1 VSRLSGELQGK
12 LEASQKADEMHV
24 TFRKIANKLIDQI
37 GYGNAAGLLF
47 RRGFSQ
53 GPPEREAKVEELE
66 DGEDEDGFKEKRPR
80 DPITGLEVDI
90 ASTAPAST
98 GSGSSVGTSA
108 GGLGIGMGAMGK
120 GGATTATSPASPL
133 ASRLSATTGMK
144 GTTITPDPMMQ
155 EMTQEEKEREA
166 ERLMTLFQRMER
178 NPAISLSTGTGG
190 GSGSSGGSS
199 SAMREM
205 LESGKME
212 RWQVEE
218 NERERKRVELEDEM
232 DEEVALRELAGYK
245 KRAKRA

>member
-1 VSRLSGELQGK
+1 LCK
-12 LEASQKADEMHV
+12 L
-24 TFRKIANKLIDQI
+24 ANELIDQI

-66 DGEDEDGFKEKRPR
+66 DGEEEDGSREKIPR
-80 DPITGLEVDI
+80 DPITGLEVDMKG
-90 ASTAPAST
+90 TAPAST
-98 GSGSSVGTSA
+98 GSGSSVGTSGGA

-133 ASRLSATTGMK
+133 ASKLSATTGTT
-144 GTTITPDPMMQ
+144 GTITPDSMIQ

-190 GSGSSGGSS
+190 SSGSSGGS

-218 NERERKRVELEDEM
+218 NERERKRAELEDEV

>member
-1 VSRLSGELQGK
+1 MCK
-12 LEASQKADEMHV
+12 L
-24 TFRKIANKLIDQI
+24 ANELIDQI

-66 DGEDEDGFKEKRPR
+66 DDEEEDGSREKLPR

-90 ASTAPAST
+90 KATAPAST

-133 ASRLSATTGMK
+133 ASKLSATTGTT
-144 GTTITPDPMMQ
+144 GTITPDSMIQ

-190 GSGSSGGSS
+190 SSGSSGGSS
-199 SAMREM
+199 AMREM
-205 LESGKME
+205 L
-212 RWQVEE
+212 
-218 NERERKRVELEDEM
+218 
-232 DEEVALRELAGYK
+232 
-245 KRAKRA
+245 

>member
-1 VSRLSGELQGK
+1 MCK
-12 LEASQKADEMHV
+12 L
-24 TFRKIANKLIDQI
+24 ANELIDQI

-66 DGEDEDGFKEKRPR
+66 DGEEEDGSREKIPR
-80 DPITGLEVDI
+80 DPITGLEVDMKG
-90 ASTAPAST
+90 TAPAST
-98 GSGSSVGTSA
+98 GSGSSVGTSGGA

-133 ASRLSATTGMK
+133 ASKLSATTGTT
-144 GTTITPDPMMQ
+144 GTTGTITPDSMIQ

-190 GSGSSGGSS
+190 SSGSSGGS

-218 NERERKRVELEDEM
+218 NERERKRAELEDEV

>member
-1 VSRLSGELQGK
+1 VSRPFWGR
-12 LEASQKADEMHV
+12 LEANQKADEMHV
-24 TFRKIANKLIDQI
+24 TFFFVKIANVLIDQI
-37 GYGNAAGLLF
+37 GYGTAAGLLF

-66 DGEDEDGFKEKRPR
+66 DGEEQDGLREKRPR

-90 ASTAPAST
+90 QTTAPAST
-98 GSGSSVGTSA
+98 GSGSSVGTNA

-133 ASRLSATTGMK
+133 ASRLSTATGAP
-144 GTTITPDPMMQ
+144 GTITPDSMMQ
-155 EMTQEEKEREA
+155 EMTEEEKEREA

-190 GSGSSGGSS
+190 SSGSSGGS

-218 NERERKRVELEDEM
+218 NERERKRVELEDEV

>member
-1 VSRLSGELQGK
+1 MCK
-12 LEASQKADEMHV
+12 L
-24 TFRKIANKLIDQI
+24 ANELIDQI

-66 DGEDEDGFKEKRPR
+66 DGEEEDGSREKIPR
-80 DPITGLEVDI
+80 DPITGLEVDMKG
-90 ASTAPAST
+90 TAPAST
-98 GSGSSVGTSA
+98 GSGSSVGTSGGA

-133 ASRLSATTGMK
+133 ASKLSATTGTT
-144 GTTITPDPMMQ
+144 GTITPDSMIQ

-190 GSGSSGGSS
+190 SSGSSGGS

-218 NERERKRVELEDEM
+218 NERERKRAELEDEV